1 VQNNKGVEMLKKCAT
16 FNNNL
21 TNMESQEHFSKIE
34 VEPRESSLKVL
45 KVKLLNNSLLLLWG
59 FTLSISGWR

>member
-1 VQNNKGVEMLKKCAT
+1 MQNNKGVEMLKKCAT